1 MTSLQTDTKILHSED
16 GTIIYAEATGAP
28 HNPHVVLLAGLSL
41 SGCIYDDL
49 CADPQLLE
57 TLYIVRY
64 DVRGHGRSGKPTT
77 PEAYESKRFADDF
90 KAVMDGFKLHKP
102 VFVAWSMGAAVATDI
117 SAHLP
122 PATLSGVLYLAGVPC
137 TGELLG
143 ELVAPGLAVALP
155 GLLAKDDVA
164 AFQTSATIFM
174 EKLFAKPD
182 TIPYRVKCLYL
193 GHSLT
198 PEIMSLSLNRPMDVE
213 ALFKAGRDGL
223 PLLILHGSVDGH
235 RMGGPKTVEDVLKPN
250 FKNFECVWLEGR
262 GHALHEECPQDV
274 VHHLIKFTQKVSG
287 KDYRTA

>member
-1 MTSLQTDTKILHSED
+1 
-16 GTIIYAEATGAP
+16 
-28 HNPHVVLLAGLSL
+28 LLFHA
-41 SGCIYDDL
+41 
-49 CADPQLLE
+49 
-57 TLYIVRY
+57 
-64 DVRGHGRSGKPTT
+64 
-77 PEAYESKRFADDF
+77 
-90 KAVMDGFKLHKP
+90 
-102 VFVAWSMGAAVATDI
+102 AAVATDI

-155 GLLAKDDVA
+155 GLLSKDDVA

-174 EKLFAKPD
+174 ERLFAKPD

-287 KDYRTA
+287 KASKISLAARHETDQIRLITGLPYSVNLSESRISIHFMRRTCSRLEGFDMYNPKA

>member
-77 PEAYESKRFADDF
+77 PEARFQ
-90 KAVMDGFKLHKP
+90 AVMDGFKLHKP
-102 VFVAWSMGAAVATDI
+102 FSWHAAVATDI

-164 AFQTSATIFM
+164 AFQT
-174 EKLFAKPD
+174 
-182 TIPYRVKCLYL
+182 
-193 GHSLT
+193 LT

-287 KDYRTA
+287 KARLPYCVNLSESRISIHFMRRTRSRLEVLTCIIQKRK